1 MTGIKVV
8 GTGRFLPAKIFYNDD
23 FDKKLDTS
31 DEWISSRTG
40 IKSRYFVTDETNW
53 QMAAKAAARAMEAA
67 KVNPE
72 QIGAIICATFTPDY
86 STPAVAC
93 VVQRELGLRGD
104 IPAFDINAACSGF
117 VYGLKVAQSMMIEM
131 KEEYVL
137 LIGSE
142 VVSRMMDFND
152 RSTCVLFGD
161 GAGAVV
167 LKKDPSKAFYSKL
180 GAEGNPEALS
190 CLGAN
195 FPNAYIKMDGTKVF
209 KFAVDAGAKA
219 INEILR
225 QSGLSIDD
233 IDYFVCHQANKR
245 IIDFIGKIEKI
256 PKEKLY
262 LNLDRYA
269 NTVAATIPIALD
281 ELVENKQIKEG
292 SKVMVLGFGSGLT
305 WGGALLYF

>member
-1 MTGIKVV
+1 MIRLGSPAIK
-8 GTGRFLPAKIFYNDD
+8 D
-23 FDKKLDTS
+23 S
-31 DEWISSRTG
+31 
-40 IKSRYFVTDETNW
+40 
-53 QMAAKAAARAMEAA
+53 
-67 KVNPE
+67 
-72 QIGAIICATFTPDY
+72 
-86 STPAVAC
+86 
-93 VVQRELGLRGD
+93 
-104 IPAFDINAACSGF
+104 
-117 VYGLKVAQSMMIEM
+117 
-131 KEEYVL
+131 
-137 LIGSE
+137 
-142 VVSRMMDFND
+142 
-152 RSTCVLFGD
+152 
-161 GAGAVV
+161 
-167 LKKDPSKAFYSKL
+167 SKAFYSKL

-281 ELVENKQIKEG
+281 ELVENNQIKEG